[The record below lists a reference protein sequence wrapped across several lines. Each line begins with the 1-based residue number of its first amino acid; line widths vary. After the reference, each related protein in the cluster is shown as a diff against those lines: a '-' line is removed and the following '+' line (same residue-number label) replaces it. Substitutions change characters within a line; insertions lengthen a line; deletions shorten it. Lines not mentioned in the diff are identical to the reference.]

1 MIVKEVRTKK
11 ERREFFKFPLK
22 LYKGN
27 PYAVPQ
33 LISDEDDEFNPEVND
48 AYSYAESKMFL
59 CYDDSGKIAGRI
71 AAIHN
76 KAYNAKQNVKQ
87 LRFTRYDVIDDFA
100 VTEAL
105 FEPVKAWANELG
117 MDEIVGPIGF
127 SDLDKQGMLVEGF
140 DRDDMYLT
148 IYNYPYYV
156 SHMEKL
162 GMKKAADW
170 VEYRI
175 AVPTEPDERLY
186 RIADMVKERSGF
198 EYYEIKSF
206 KSVEKV
212 IHRALKEIMNEVF
225 AHLYGVVEITD
236 RQIKREA
243 DMLKQVWVNDFVT
256 AVKNREGEVI
266 GYGFMAPSVSKAMR
280 KMNGKIT
287 LGGVF
292 QLMHDQSSRGSRP
305 LQHRREER
313 ISEQRRKRHDYGA
326 KPQKPDKSQGQIP
339 RNRSRARIQR
349 ADSGTVEKVRQGAA
363 PPSPLLVDE
372 ARRSSCGQRARA
384 RKRVGA

>member
-11 ERREFFKFPLK
+11 ERRKFFKFPLK

-59 CYDDSGKIAGRI
+59 CYDDSGKIVGRI

-225 AHLYGVVEITD
+225 AHLYGVVKITD

-292 QLMHDQSSRGSRP
+292 QLMHDLSHPEVVDLYSIGVRKEYQNSGVNAMIMARSLKSLINHKVKFLETGPELESNVQIQAQWKKYDKE
-305 LQHRREER
+305 QHRR
-313 ISEQRRKRHDYGA
+313 RRCWSMKLGEAH
-326 KPQKPDKSQGQIP
+326 
-339 RNRSRARIQR
+339 
-349 ADSGTVEKVRQGAA
+349 ADNAPEPEK
-363 PPSPLLVDE
+363 E
-372 ARRSSCGQRARA
+372 
-384 RKRVGA
+384 

>member
-1 MIVKEVRTKK
+1 MTVKEVTTKK

-22 LYKGN
+22 LYKSN
-27 PYAVPQ
+27 ACAVPQ

-59 CYDDSGKIAGRI
+59 CYDDNGKIVGRI
-71 AAIHN
+71 AAILN

-87 LRFTRYDVIDDFA
+87 LRFSRYDVIDDLA

-105 FEPVKAWANELG
+105 FEPVKKWAQELG

-127 SDLDKQGMLVEGF
+127 SDLDKQGMLIDGF

-162 GMKKAADW
+162 GMQKAADW

-186 RIADMVKERSGF
+186 RIADMVAERSGF
-198 EYYEIKSF
+198 EYYEIKNF

-236 RQIKREA
+236 RQIRREA

-280 KMNGKIT
+280 KMNGRLT
-287 LGGVF
+287 LGGIF
-292 QLMHDQSSRGSRP
+292 QLMHDLSHPDVVDLYSIGVKKEYQNSGVNAMIMARSLKSLIKHNVKYLETGPELESNVQIQAQWKKYDKE
-305 LQHRREER
+305 QHRRRRCWSLKLTDENK
-313 ISEQRRKRHDYGA
+313 EQ
-326 KPQKPDKSQGQIP
+326 
-339 RNRSRARIQR
+339 
-349 ADSGTVEKVRQGAA
+349 E
-363 PPSPLLVDE
+363 
-372 ARRSSCGQRARA
+372 
-384 RKRVGA
+384 

>member
-1 MIVKEVRTKK
+1 MTVKEVTTKK
-11 ERREFFKFPLK
+11 ERREFFRFPLK

-27 PYAVPQ
+27 AYAVPQ
-33 LISDEDDEFNPEVND
+33 LISDENDEFND

-59 CYDDSGKIAGRI
+59 CYDDNGKVVGRI
-71 AAIHN
+71 AAILN

-87 LRFTRYDVIDDFA
+87 LRFSRYDVIDDFA

-105 FEPVKAWANELG
+105 FEPVKMWAEELG

-127 SDLDKQGMLVEGF
+127 SDLDKQGMLIEGF

-148 IYNYPYYV
+148 IYNYPYYAG
-156 SHMEKL
+156 HIERL
-162 GMKKAADW
+162 GMQKSADW

-186 RIADMVKERSGF
+186 RIADMVAERSGF
-198 EYYEIKSF
+198 EYYEIKNF
-206 KSVEKV
+206 KSVEQV
-212 IHRALKEIMNEVF
+212 IHRALKQIMNEVF

-266 GYGFMAPSVSKAMR
+266 GYAMIMARSLKSLIKHKVKFLETGPELETNVQIQAQWK
-280 KMNGKIT
+280 KYDKE
-287 LGGVF
+287 
-292 QLMHDQSSRGSRP
+292 
-305 LQHRREER
+305 QHRRR
-313 ISEQRRKRHDYGA
+313 RCWSLKLADNADEQ
-326 KPQKPDKSQGQIP
+326 
-339 RNRSRARIQR
+339 
-349 ADSGTVEKVRQGAA
+349 EK
-363 PPSPLLVDE
+363 E
-372 ARRSSCGQRARA
+372 
-384 RKRVGA
+384 

>member
-1 MIVKEVRTKK
+1 MTVKEVTTKK
-11 ERREFFKFPLK
+11 ERREFFRFPLK

-27 PYAVPQ
+27 AYAVPQ
-33 LISDEDDEFNPEVND
+33 LISDENDEFNPAVND

-59 CYDDSGKIAGRI
+59 CYDDNGKVVGRI
-71 AAIHN
+71 AAILN

-87 LRFTRYDVIDDFA
+87 LRFSRYDVIDDFA

-105 FEPVKAWANELG
+105 FEPVKKWAEELG

-127 SDLDKQGMLVEGF
+127 SDLDKQGMLIEGF

-148 IYNYPYYV
+148 IYNYPYYAG
-156 SHMEKL
+156 HMERL
-162 GMKKAADW
+162 GMQKSADW

-186 RIADMVKERSGF
+186 RIADMVAERSGF
-198 EYYEIKSF
+198 EYYEIKNF
-206 KSVEKV
+206 KSVEPV
-212 IHRALKEIMNEVF
+212 IHRALKQIMNEVF

-280 KMNGKIT
+280 KMNGRLT
-287 LGGVF
+287 LGGIF
-292 QLMHDQSSRGSRP
+292 QLMHDLRHPEVVDLYSIGV
-305 LQHRREER
+305 
-313 ISEQRRKRHDYGA
+313 RKEYQNSGVNAMIMARSL
-326 KPQKPDKSQGQIP
+326 KSLLKH
-339 RNRSRARIQR
+339 
-349 ADSGTVEKVRQGAA
+349 KVKFLETG
-363 PPSPLLVDE
+363 PELETNV
-372 ARRSSCGQRARA
+372 
-384 RKRVGA
+384 

>member
-1 MIVKEVRTKK
+1 MTVKEVTTKK
-11 ERREFFKFPLK
+11 QRREFFGFPLK

-27 PYAVPQ
+27 AYAVPQ
-33 LISDEDDEFNPEVND
+33 LISDEEDEFDPAVND

-59 CYDDSGKIAGRI
+59 CYDDGGKVVGRI
-71 AAIHN
+71 AAILN
-76 KAYNAKQNVKQ
+76 KAYNEKQNVKQ

-105 FEPVKAWANELG
+105 FEPVKKWAKELG
-117 MDEIVGPIGF
+117 MNEIVGPIGF
-127 SDLDKQGMLVEGF
+127 SDLDKQGMLIEGF

-148 IYNYPYYV
+148 IYNHSYYV
-156 SHMEKL
+156 THMERL
-162 GMKKAADW
+162 GMQKAADW

-186 RIADMVKERSGF
+186 RIADMVAERSGF
-198 EYYEIKSF
+198 EYYEIKNF

-266 GYGFMAPSVSKAMR
+266 GYGFMAPSVSRAMR
-280 KMNGKIT
+280 KMNGRLT
-287 LGGVF
+287 LGGIIR
-292 QLMHDQSSRGSRP
+292 LMRDLSRP
-305 LQHRREER
+305 EVVDLYSIGVKKEYQNSGVNAMIMARSLKSLIKHKVKFIETGPELETNVQIQAQWKKYDKDQHRR
-313 ISEQRRKRHDYGA
+313 RRCWSIKLD
-326 KPQKPDKSQGQIP
+326 
-339 RNRSRARIQR
+339 
-349 ADSGTVEKVRQGAA
+349 EKGR
-363 PPSPLLVDE
+363 E
-372 ARRSSCGQRARA
+372 
-384 RKRVGA
+384 KE

>member
-105 FEPVKAWANELG
+105 FEPVKAWAKELG

-236 RQIKREA
+236 RQ
-243 DMLKQVWVNDFVT
+243 
-256 AVKNREGEVI
+256 
-266 GYGFMAPSVSKAMR
+266 
-280 KMNGKIT
+280 
-287 LGGVF
+287 
-292 QLMHDQSSRGSRP
+292 
-305 LQHRREER
+305 
-313 ISEQRRKRHDYGA
+313 
-326 KPQKPDKSQGQIP
+326 
-339 RNRSRARIQR
+339 
-349 ADSGTVEKVRQGAA
+349 
-363 PPSPLLVDE
+363 
-372 ARRSSCGQRARA
+372 
-384 RKRVGA
+384 